1 MPTVVFASSKGGVG
15 KTTSALALSFV
26 LVQSGASTTIIDADP
41 NAPLAKW
48 AERFPTT
55 MPRGLTVKH
64 AVGNLAARA
73 IDEAAQRDTFVIV
86 DLEGTK
92 NVEVSVGIGRAD
104 LALIPMQGSQL
115 DADEATNV
123 IRLIQAQEEVFRRP
137 IPFRIFFTRTSPV
150 IASKG
155 MKDIHQQLLE
165 AGVPL
170 MQTSLLEREAFR
182 APFRLGTSFY
192 DVSAADVRNPQ
203 SAIDNAQAFAAEV
216 TQILM
221 DVNTMSTNREATNG

>member
-41 NAPLAKW
+41 NAPLARW
-48 AERFPTT
+48 ADRFPTT
-55 MPRGLTVKH
+55 IPSGLTVQH
-64 AVGNLAARA
+64 AVGNAAARA
-73 IDEAAQRDTFVIV
+73 IDDAAQRDTFVIV

-155 MKDIHQQLLE
+155 MKDIHQQLRD

-192 DVSAADVRNPQ
+192 EVSPDDVRNPQ

-221 DVNTMSTNREATNG
+221 EVDPANGQKESAHG